1 MLSRLRRLLGVELVN
16 VSAAERLV
24 AATTGGLSLL
34 LLAAVAARA
43 LPEGGSLAV
52 IGSMAASAVL
62 LFAVPHGP
70 LSQPWPV
77 LAGHTVSALIG
88 VACARWVP
96 GPDLATA
103 VAVGLSIAAMLAL
116 KCVHPP
122 GGATAFTAVAG
133 GAPVHDLG
141 FAFVLYPVLLNA
153 LVMVALAVALN
164 AAFRWRRYPAVLA
177 GPRPAPA
184 GPQQPTHEQV
194 LAALRAIDSF
204 VDVSED
210 DLLRLADL
218 LRAPPPA
225 RCPTPGGA

>member
-1 MLSRLRRLLGVELVN
+1 MRSQFRRLLGIELVN

-34 LLAAVAARA
+34 VLAAVAARA
-43 LPEGGSLAV
+43 RADIGAPAV

-88 VACARWVP
+88 VACARWLP

-103 VAVGLSIAAMLAL
+103 VAVGLAIAAMLAL

-122 GGATAFTAVAG
+122 GGATAYTAVAG
-133 GAPVHDLG
+133 GESVHQLG

-164 AAFRWRRYPAVLA
+164 GPFRWRRYPTVLA
-177 GPRPAPA
+177 GPGAAP
-184 GPQQPTHEQV
+184 PHPHQPTHEQV
-194 LAALRAIDSF
+194 LAALREIDSF
-204 VDVSED
+204 VDVSEG
-210 DLLRLADL
+210 DLLRLAEL
-218 LRAPPPA
+218 LRTPP
-225 RCPTPGGA
+225 TGGGATSSAV

>member
-1 MLSRLRRLLGVELVN
+1 MLTRLRRLLGVELVN
-16 VSAAERLV
+16 VSTAERLV

-34 LLAAVAARA
+34 LLGAIASLA
-43 LPEGGSLAV
+43 LPNGGAPAV

-77 LAGHTVSALIG
+77 LVGHTVSAGIG
-88 VACARWVP
+88 VACGRWLP

-122 GGATAFTAVAG
+122 GGATAFVAVAG

-153 LVMVALAVALN
+153 AVMVALAVALN
-164 AAFRWRRYPAVLA
+164 GAFRWRRYPATLA
-177 GPRPAPA
+177 GPHPAAPQQ
-184 GPQQPTHEQV
+184 QQPTHEQV
-194 LAALRAIDSF
+194 LAALREIDSF
-204 VDVSED
+204 VDVSEED
-210 DLLRLADL
+210 LIRLAELLRTA
-218 LRAPPPA
+218 RAVG
-225 RCPTPGGA
+225 TTL

>member
-1 MLSRLRRLLGVELVN
+1 MLSRLYRLLGVELIN
-16 VSAAERLV
+16 LSTAERLV
-24 AATTGGLSLL
+24 AATTGGLSLF
-34 LLAAVAARA
+34 LLAAVATRA
-43 LPEGGSLAV
+43 LPAGGSIAV
-52 IGSMAASAVL
+52 VGSMAASAVL

-88 VACARWVP
+88 VACARWLP

-103 VAVGLSIAAMLAL
+103 AAVGLSIAAMLAL

-133 GAPVHDLG
+133 GAPVHQLG

-164 AAFRWRRYPAVLA
+164 GAFRWRRYPAVLA
-177 GPRPAPA
+177 GPRTVSPN
-184 GPQQPTHEQV
+184 PQQPTHERV
-194 LAALRAIDSF
+194 LAALREIDSF
-204 VDVSED
+204 VDVSEED
-210 DLLRLADL
+210 LIRLAELLRTP
-218 LRAPPPA
+218 PPPA
-225 RCPTPGGA
+225 GASPAGA